1 MLISSLLLKFS
12 KAWTIRQYPFL
23 SPHRVCLL
31 LMMLPVF
38 LRLKIT
44 IISRNGRGHHGK
56 NQVLYSEGIKKA
68 VPEH

>member
-1 MLISSLLLKFS
+1 MI
-12 KAWTIRQYPFL
+12 
-23 SPHRVCLL
+23 
-31 LMMLPVF
+31 LPVF

-44 IISRNGRGHHGK
+44 IISRKGRGHHGK